1 MSKLLISEHPLQVL
15 PRLAVAI
22 GLNQAIVVQ
31 QIHYWLE
38 KSRIEKNGHFWV
50 YNTISQWKAQF
61 PFWSKNTVQRIL
73 AKLKES
79 GLLVGEF
86 LSDNDSQLLYYRI
99 DYAVM
104 EKLERGELVLNEDLP
119 TDTKLVSVENKGEN
133 QDRHQIGMG
142 TDTKLGSVPTP
153 NWCSPNST
161 ETTSEI
167 SSETTGAGA
176 PDLPAAAAGSAPAE
190 PTKTAGVQAVV
201 EATPN
206 APAEDA
212 PRVKSK
218 CVDYLMAKGVAYQV
232 AVDWMIARKGKR
244 ITPTVWSL
252 ITEEAEKAGISP
264 VAAVTWAC
272 GRSYANFMADW
283 YENEK
288 PKATSTTAPVGKG
301 THTRYPAK
309 PSILEENR
317 SRMSAYL
324 AERSARMAAHDSREM
339 GEVEQVVPQ
348 QSEFFND
355 DHV

>member
-50 YNTISQWKAQF
+50 YNTINQWKEQF

-104 EKLERGELVLNEDLP
+104 EKLESGELVLNEDLP
-119 TDTKLVSVENKGEN
+119 TDTKLVSVEKKGKN

-176 PDLPAAAAGSAPAE
+176 PDLPAAAVGSPPAE
-190 PTKTAGVQAVV
+190 PTKTAAVQAAL
-201 EATPN
+201 EATPD
-206 APAEDA
+206 AIAEEA
-212 PRVKSK
+212 PRVRSKS
-218 CVDYLMAKGVAYQV
+218 VDYLMAKGVEYQV
-232 AVDWMIARKGKR
+232 AVDWMVARKTKQV
-244 ITPTVWSL
+244 TPTVWSL
-252 ITEEAEKAGISP
+252 VVEEAEKAGITA
-264 VAAVTWAC
+264 VEAVKWAAAR
-272 GRSYANFMADW
+272 GYANFQADW
-283 YENEK
+283 YTPET
-288 PKATSTTAPVGKG
+288 PKAPVGATTGYTKF
-301 THTRYPAK
+301 PAK
-309 PSILEENR
+309 PNLMDENR
-317 SRMSAYL
+317 AAAAAYL
-324 AERSARMAAHDSREM
+324 AERKAKMGHVQAKDM
-339 GEVEQVVPQ
+339 GEVEKVVMQ
-348 QSEFFND
+348 QADFLD
-355 DHV
+355 DNWHPA